1 MLLRSVRAW
10 VRGRRG
16 VKRSETAKGEKR
28 GDSNVSDN
36 DIGYIYEAVKDKV
49 STLRLHHR
57 HFKSRYPLVK
67 VFDDFVGSRSVLLPL
82 LLRRLLL
89 PLSIFLACS
98 RGRHK
103 PEAHFVSLPRLAA
116 IYTPTPGA
124 FRRAWHLL
132 NHFSMISSIDSNEES
147 RSFP

>member
-1 MLLRSVRAW
+1 MWPLTLLRSVRAW
-10 VRGRRG
+10 VRGKRG
-16 VKRSETAKGEKR
+16 IKRSKKAKGEKR

-67 VFDDFVGSRSVLLPL
+67 VFDDFVGSRTALLPL

-89 PLSIFLACS
+89 PPSISLSLAL
-98 RGRHK
+98 
-103 PEAHFVSLPRLAA
+103 VAA
-116 IYTPTPGA
+116 INP
-124 FRRAWHLL
+124 RRTSFLSLGSLRRYKHTYPRC
-132 NHFSMISSIDSNEES
+132 
-147 RSFP
+147 RSKGLTFTQPLFDDLVH

>member
-1 MLLRSVRAW
+1 MWPLTLLRSVRAW
-10 VRGRRG
+10 VRGKRG
-16 VKRSETAKGEKR
+16 VKSSKKAKGEKR

-67 VFDDFVGSRSVLLPL
+67 VFDDFVGSRTALLPL

-89 PLSIFLACS
+89 PPSISLSLA
-98 RGRHK
+98 
-103 PEAHFVSLPRLAA
+103 PVAA
-116 IYTPTPGA
+116 INP
-124 FRRAWHLL
+124 RRTSFLSLGSPRRYIHTYPRC
-132 NHFSMISSIDSNEES
+132 
-147 RSFP
+147 RSKGLTFTQPLFDDLVH

>member
-1 MLLRSVRAW
+1 M
-10 VRGRRG
+10 RGKRG
-16 VKRSETAKGEKR
+16 VKRSEKAKGEKR

-89 PLSIFLACS
+89 PPSISLSLA
-98 RGRHK
+98 
-103 PEAHFVSLPRLAA
+103 PVAA
-116 IYTPTPGA
+116 INPRRTSFLSLGSPRRYIHTYPPVPFEGLDIYSTT
-124 FRRAWHLL
+124 FR
-132 NHFSMISSIDSNEES
+132 
-147 RSFP
+147 